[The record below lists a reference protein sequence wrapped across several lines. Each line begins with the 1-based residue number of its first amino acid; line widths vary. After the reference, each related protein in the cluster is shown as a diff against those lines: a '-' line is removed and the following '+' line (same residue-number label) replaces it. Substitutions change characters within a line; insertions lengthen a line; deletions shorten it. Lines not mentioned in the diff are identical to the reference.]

1 MMTFILLKVKRTHSI
16 GPVDHKIFRHLD
28 FTGRSEKQNLELID
42 SGDRF
47 TLLWDCIQPESEF
60 DVTYQLIK
68 TGVCDTDND
77 TLYSRPFPVDII
89 TPVRVGYR
97 YELDVFQ
104 SDLDMYANSTYLF
117 TVQSKQWQ
125 PGRGYVNGL
134 CHDSV
139 NITTPEGKC
148 HAHF

>member
-1 MMTFILLKVKRTHSI
+1 MLDDFFSFTVRLE
-16 GPVDHKIFRHLD
+16 FR
-28 FTGRSEKQNLELID
+28 D
-42 SGDRF
+42 SNDRF
-47 TLLWDCIQPESEF
+47 TLLWDCDQPDSEF

-68 TGVCDTDND
+68 TGMCDTDNE
-77 TLYSRPFPVDII
+77 TLPSRSFPVDII

-97 YELDVFQ
+97 YELDVFK

-125 PGRGYVNGL
+125 PGSGYIYGL

-139 NITTPEGKC
+139 NITTPEGKR
-148 HAHF
+148 HILSVTLLL

>member
-1 MMTFILLKVKRTHSI
+1 MFCFCFGIWF
-16 GPVDHKIFRHLD
+16 PPP
-28 FTGRSEKQNLELID
+28 FTGRSEKQNLELRD

-47 TLLWDCIQPESEF
+47 TLLWDCNEPDSEF
-60 DVTYQLIK
+60 DVIYRLIK
-68 TGVCDTDND
+68 TGICDTDNE
-77 TLYSRPFPVDII
+77 TLSSRPFTVDII

-97 YELDVFQ
+97 YELHVFK

-117 TVQSKQWQ
+117 TVQSKRWQ
-125 PGRGYVNGL
+125 PDSGYIYGL

-148 HAHF
+148 HALSVMLTSISTGQ